1 MLRYRCWPCLGLLLL
16 AGGCAVPSARDN
28 AAAATNL
35 VASKV
40 PAPLEWRRDQQA
52 DRAAR
57 ERAAQLLLGGLTVE
71 EAIGVAFLA
80 SPTLQLDFEQLE
92 ISRAELVGA
101 TRPANPV
108 LVLGSREPGGE
119 LAPFYPD
126 STLSVGILQNIISL
140 LSIPDRRA
148 QATHNLER
156 VRYEVAQR
164 AGDHAARVA
173 EGWYRYAAAQRLVV
187 LHEQS
192 VNVFR
197 TALDNLAV
205 MAANGEAEVADVAA
219 SRRDLPGF
227 EGQLDRARMDAADE
241 RASLEALLGIAGWRD
256 DWQLAGELPP
266 LPGADLD
273 AAAVEA
279 AAITGRFD
287 LQAAQK
293 AIEMRLRQLSSQRR
307 FRWLNTLEIGV
318 FREKALGGTPF
329 TGPSAALEL
338 PLWDQR
344 QEAVLAADAE
354 LRSAVRQLEVA
365 VIEARRQ
372 IRSSHAAVAAMR
384 RLVQRYDQEVLPEH
398 QRAAAGLGAGYPGEL
413 ERLNGRLAMLDAQR
427 ERIGV
432 LRDYWVARSALAQA
446 GGDWLALHGRP

>member
-16 AGGCAVPSARDN
+16 AGGCSVPSPRDN
-28 AAAATNL
+28 AAAASL

-40 PAPLEWRRDQQA
+40 PAPLAWRRDQQA

-57 ERAAQLLLGGLTVE
+57 ERAAELLAGGLTVE

-108 LVLGSREPGGE
+108 VVIGSREPGGE

-126 STLSVGILQNIISL
+126 STLSVGILQNLISL
-140 LSIPDRRA
+140 LTIPDRRA

-164 AGDHAARVA
+164 ASDHAARVA
-173 EGWYRYAAAQRLVV
+173 EGWYRYAAAQRLVG

-205 MAANGEAEVADVAA
+205 MAANGEAEEADVAA
-219 SRRDLPGF
+219 SRRDLHGF
-227 EGQLDRARMDAADE
+227 EANLDRVRMDAADE
-241 RASLEALLGIAGWRD
+241 RANLEALLGIAGWRD

-266 LPGADLD
+266 LPGTDPD
-273 AAAVEA
+273 AAAIEA
-279 AAITGRFD
+279 AAITGRLD
-287 LQAAQK
+287 LQAGQK

-307 FRWLNTLEIGV
+307 FRWLNQLEIGV

-329 TGPSAALEL
+329 TGPTAAVEL

-354 LRSAVRQLEVA
+354 LRGAMRQLEVA

-372 IRSSHAAVAAMR
+372 IRSNSATVATMR
-384 RLVQRYDQEVLPEH
+384 RLVQRYDRDVLPEH
-398 QRAAAGLGAGYPGEL
+398 QRAAAALGAGNPGEL
-413 ERLNGRLAMLDAQR
+413 DRLNGRLAMLDAQR
-427 ERIGV
+427 EHIGL